1 MANILFL
8 CHRLPYPPNKGDK
21 VRSYHL
27 LKHLAGKH
35 NVHLG
40 TFLDDPEDEHHIE
53 ALRHLSISMHVA
65 RLHPQTAR
73 LRSLNGLL
81 AGDPLTLRYF
91 RDARLQEWVNDTC
104 THARIDAVVIFC
116 SSMAQYV
123 VGKARLPTFVDFVD
137 VDSEK
142 WRQYSAHSR
151 WPMSWIYARE
161 SKLLHLYERQIASLA
176 TRSFFVTEQEKALF
190 LRQAPECGIRVDVM
204 QNGVDHQYFDPDI
217 PFDNP
222 FDADEFP
229 IVVTGT
235 MSYRINEEGILQFA
249 EHSLPALTERF
260 PKLRFHIVGRQPT
273 QRLQALASDRI
284 KVVGTVPDVRPYLQH
299 AAVVVAPMH
308 ISRGIPN
315 KILEAMSMGKAVV
328 AHGACAAAVDA
339 EAGRDYLVADSAD
352 AFIAAITACLND
364 PQRRAELGKA
374 ARSRML
380 SHYEWQTNLSRIDTY
395 LGQPT
400 KDIQ

>member
-27 LKHLAGKH
+27 LKHLSGKH
-35 NVHLG
+35 SVHLG

-53 ALRHLSISMHVA
+53 ALRSLCVTMHVA
-65 RLHPQTAR
+65 RLRQQTAR

-91 RDARLQEWVNDTC
+91 RDAGLQDWVNNLC
-104 THARIDAVVIFC
+104 AHSRIDAVVVFC

-123 VGKARLPTFVDFVD
+123 VGKARLPTIVDFVD

-142 WRQYSAHSR
+142 WRQYAAHSR

-161 SKLLHLYERQIASLA
+161 SKLLGLYERQVASLA
-176 TRSFFVTEQEKALF
+176 TRSFFVTEQERALF
-190 LRQAPECGIRVDVM
+190 LRHAPECGIRVDVM
-204 QNGVDHQYFDPDI
+204 QNGVDHQYFDPEI
-217 PFDNP
+217 PFDTP
-222 FDADEFP
+222 FEADELP

-235 MSYRINEEGILQFA
+235 MSYRINEEGILWFA
-249 EHSLPALTERF
+249 EQVLPALSERF
-260 PKLRFHIVGRQPT
+260 PKLRFHIVGRQPG
-273 QRLQALASDRI
+273 QRLQALASERI
-284 KVVGTVPDVRPYLQH
+284 KVVGTVPDVRPYLRH
-299 AAVVVAPMH
+299 AALVVAPMH

-339 EAGRDYLVADSAD
+339 EADRDYLVADHAD

-364 PQRRAELGKA
+364 PEHRAQLGKA
-374 ARSRML
+374 ARIRML